1 MLRHHAT
8 RMVQNNWNRTAVALS
23 AKWTIEYYQKVD
35 GVGTKWG
42 EVSIK
47 KNLEKNGFEWINVE
61 YSWNVDPSLV
71 LLPGWKTEASATPFQ
86 PPVWQGTPQR
96 NDGSAF

>member
-1 MLRHHAT
+1 M
-8 RMVQNNWNRTAVALS
+8 QKIEFLS
-23 AKWTIEYYQKVD
+23 FWGLLYGTQGFSSQKVD

-47 KNLEKNGFEWINVE
+47 KSLEKNGFEWINLE